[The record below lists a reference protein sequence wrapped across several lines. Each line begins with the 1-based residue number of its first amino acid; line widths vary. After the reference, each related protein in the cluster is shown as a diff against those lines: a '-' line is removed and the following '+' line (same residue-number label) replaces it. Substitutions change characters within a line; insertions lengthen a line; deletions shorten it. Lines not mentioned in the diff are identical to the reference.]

1 MPEQYRVVD
10 ASVVRVGPTEC
21 WQVRQQRPDGG
32 HHVTV
37 FPTSSLEWRAAEY
50 DIDHTTAAGINQ
62 ILDILLHEPFV
73 PDPIE
78 HRERDPAAAK
88 GFTAPSTQ
96 ALHGLQV
103 GEEAPITLHNA
114 PDRATARAAHLERIA
129 HTKRTRIHVVPS
141 TPTATKRTASSPA
154 RDPLDLIRANH
165 GITTAGVAAKTALVE
180 QARQQ
185 LGATQAPVP
194 AEASTPPTF
203 PATFTTPMWDSAV
216 PRRDDAHRRDSGD
229 DTA

>member
-10 ASVVRVGPTEC
+10 ASVVRVGTTEC

-32 HHVTV
+32 HHLTV

-50 DIDHTTAAGINQ
+50 DIDHTTTAGINQ

-129 HTKRTRIHVVPS
+129 HTKRTRIHVVSPAA
-141 TPTATKRTASSPA
+141 TTAKRTAAALAP
-154 RDPLDLIRANH
+154 DPLDLIRANH
-165 GITTAGVAAKTALVE
+165 GITTAGVTAKTVLVE

-185 LGATQAPVP
+185 LGASPDA
-194 AEASTPPTF
+194 ASPPPTV
-203 PATFTTPMWDSAV
+203 PATFTTAMWDSAV
-216 PRRDDAHRRDSGD
+216 PRRDDAHRSDSGD
-229 DTA
+229 GTA